1 MKIRIVLI
9 ICCYLLCNLSF
20 AINTLKSESIVEN
33 CRCLPNEPC
42 WPDAK
47 AWTNL
52 ASSLDGK
59 LIKPQSLTRVCD
71 SNFNGRECQDQLVK
85 IKNPFYIQSQA
96 GGTQAQG
103 WLNGWQSTPSIYGVE
118 AHSTKDIALAVNFA
132 RKYNLR
138 LVIKGGGHDY
148 LGRSSAPD
156 SLLIWTHAMRN
167 VSYLPSFRPAGAP
180 VSSESGIPAVS
191 VEAGARWLDVYSV
204 ATTKEHKYVQGGGCA
219 SVGAAGGFIQGGG
232 FGSFSK
238 EFGTGAAGVLQ
249 AEIVTAD
256 GKILIANQYQNQDLF
271 WAIRGGGGG
280 TYGVV
285 SKLILRAH
293 DLPNNFG
300 IYKQTITAT
309 NDQAFKD
316 LIKKFLIFY
325 NSSLNNQYWGEQFAF
340 NDKNQ
345 LDIFMVYQGINETAA
360 SHIWASFNQWLIDNQ
375 QKYKF
380 DSQQYQI
387 PAASMWDYDFWH
399 KNYPQF
405 VKLNTRPEA
414 GKGEYWWAS
423 NTAEASMYIY
433 TYQSWWLP
441 ESLLLNDKSLD
452 KLTDAF
458 FRASRV
464 DTVSVHINKG
474 LAGADANAIKA
485 VRLTST
491 NPQVLNAAGLVIM
504 AAGSEKYVSKD
515 KIAKD
520 QKIMKHIAEISAIM
534 NRFRS
539 LAPSSGTYVNE
550 ADFFQKNWQNDFWGS
565 NYESLYRIKQKYD
578 PAGLFYC
585 HHCVGSELWND
596 SGMCRK

>member
-1 MKIRIVLI
+1 MNIRVVLI

-20 AINTLKSESIVEN
+20 AINTLKSESIVES

-96 GGTQAQG
+96 GGTQSQG
-103 WLNGWQSTPSIYGVE
+103 WLNGWQSTPSIYAVE
-118 AHSTKDIALAVNFA
+118 AHSTRDIALAVNFA

-167 VSYLPSFRPAGAP
+167 VSYLSSFRPAGAP

-204 ATTKEHKYVQGGGCA
+204 ATIKEHKYVQGGGCA

-474 LAGADANAIKA
+474 LAGADANVIKA
-485 VRLTST
+485 VKLTST

-520 QKIMKHIAEISAIM
+520 QKIMKHVAEISAIM
-534 NRFRS
+534 NSFRS

>member
-71 SNFNGRECQDQLVK
+71 SNFNGREFQDQLVK

-96 GGTQAQG
+96 GGTQSQG

-118 AHSTKDIALAVNFA
+118 VHSTKDIALAINFA

-325 NSSLNNQYWGEQFAF
+325 NSSLNNQHWGEQFAF

-474 LAGADANAIKA
+474 LAGADVNAIKA
-485 VRLTST
+485 VKLTST

-520 QKIMKHIAEISAIM
+520 QKIMKHVAEISAIM

-596 SGMCRK
+596 FGMCRK

>member
-9 ICCYLLCNLSF
+9 ICYYLLCNLSF

-96 GGTQAQG
+96 GGTQSQG
-103 WLNGWQSTPSIYGVE
+103 WLNGWQSTPSIYAVE
-118 AHSTKDIALAVNFA
+118 AHSTRDIALAVNFA
-132 RKYNLR
+132 HKYNLR

-167 VSYLPSFRPAGAP
+167 VSYLSSFRPAGAP

-325 NSSLNNQYWGEQFAF
+325 NSSLNNQHWGEQFAF

-360 SHIWASFNQWLIDNQ
+360 SYIWASFNQWLIDNQ

-474 LAGADANAIKA
+474 LAGADVNAIKA

-520 QKIMKHIAEISAIM
+520 QKIMKHVAEISAIM